1 MEILS
6 KSEVRRK
13 DFLKTA
19 WQEEMRNEV
28 QKVREE
34 MKNIITE
41 RGLNRLFAVLDEI
54 IRRV

>member
-6 KSEVRRK
+6 KSEVKRK

-28 QKVREE
+28 QKMREE
-34 MKNIITE
+34 MKKDITE
-41 RGLNRLFAVLDEI
+41 QGLNRLFAVLDEI